1 MAGPLSAAIGGAA
14 SLPPLREDLKLLAG
28 PTSADGSPTW
38 TLHDP
43 ARHRFFRIGWL
54 EFEILSRWS
63 LRRSD
68 AVAQSVNSE
77 TTIQATEADVIATYQ
92 FLGVSGLLA
101 PNGPEGTARMAA
113 ELARRRISAWSWL
126 LKNYLFLRIRLLNP
140 DRLLLAA
147 LKYLGWVF
155 TRGFAIG
162 MAVLAALALHLVG
175 RQWDAYWHSL
185 LELFSLDGILL
196 VGAALAGA
204 KVVHEFGHGLTAR
217 HFGCRVPAMGLGLMV
232 LWPILWTD
240 TTDAWRLTDKRQRM
254 AIDAAG
260 MAAECIL
267 AVFATLAWVVLSDG
281 PLRTAAFLLSSSTW
295 LVTVAV
301 NINPLMR
308 FDGYYLL
315 SDFLD
320 LPNLQE
326 RGFAHARWWI
336 REWLFGLGDKPPE
349 VFRPEIRRPV
359 LAYALCAMTY
369 RFFLFVGI
377 AALVYHLTF
386 KLLGLFLLAV
396 EIWWFV
402 LRPILAEFAVWA
414 RLLRRRQLTRRA
426 WATVSIFAALVAL
439 LLVSWQGHVGAVGL
453 LRAERE
459 ATIYTGE
466 PGRLVSKVAEGARVA
481 EGQTIFLLESPSL
494 EARLVATRAT
504 IRAQRA
510 RIEGLAFDPDNAAS
524 LEQSWQELLRALAE
538 QRSLE
543 AQWEALAV
551 RAPFAGTIRDLP
563 RSLRPGE
570 WLPRREALGRLTAGN
585 RAIVEAYVPEADVAR
600 MHPGATGIF
609 YPLNGEKSIKLRVV
623 SVSPA
628 SVRTLETAELGSVY
642 GGALPTR
649 KDTSG
654 KIVPAEAV
662 YLTVLA
668 VDAPDGA
675 PVRRLQGNVS
685 IAADRES
692 IALRLYRRIAAIVI
706 READL

>member
-1 MAGPLSAAIGGAA
+1 MAGTLSGAIGSVAA
-14 SLPPLREDLKLLAG
+14 LPPLREDLKLLAG
-28 PTSADGSPTW
+28 PTSVDGAPTW

-68 AVAQSVNSE
+68 AVAQAVTSE
-77 TTIQATEADVIATYQ
+77 TTIQATEADVIATYR
-92 FLGVSGLLA
+92 FLGVTGLLA
-101 PNGPEGTARMAA
+101 PTGPEGTARLTA
-113 ELARRRISAWSWL
+113 ELAHRRISAWSWL

-140 DRLLLAA
+140 DRLLLAM
-147 LKYLGWVF
+147 LSYMGWVF
-155 TRGFAIG
+155 TRGFAVAIV
-162 MAVLAALALHLVG
+162 ALAALALHLVG

-185 LELFSLDGILL
+185 LELFSFDGVLL
-196 VGAALAGA
+196 VGMALAGA
-204 KVVHEFGHGLTAR
+204 KIVHEFGHGLTAR

-267 AVFATLAWVVLSDG
+267 AIFATLAWVVLSDG

-295 LVTVAV
+295 LLTVAV
-301 NINPLMR
+301 NVNPLMR

-336 REWLFGLGDKPPE
+336 REQLFGLREPPPE
-349 VFRPEIRRPV
+349 VLRPEIRRSV

-377 AALVYHLTF
+377 AALVYHLAF
-386 KLLGLFLLAV
+386 KLLGVFLMGIEV
-396 EIWWFV
+396 WWFV
-402 LRPILAEFAVWA
+402 LRPLLAEFGIWT
-414 RLLRRRQLTRRA
+414 RLLRRRALTRRA
-426 WATVSIFAALVAL
+426 AVTGLVFAVLVAM
-439 LLVSWQGHVGAVGL
+439 LLVPWQGHVGALGL

-459 ATIYTGE
+459 ATIYTDE
-466 PGRLVSKVAEGARVA
+466 PGRLVSKVAEGVSVL
-481 EGQTIFLLESPSL
+481 EGQTIFRLESPSL
-494 EARLVATRAT
+494 NARLVAVRAA

-510 RIEGLAFDPDNAAS
+510 RIEGLAFDPDNAANV
-524 LEQSWQELLRALAE
+524 EQSWQELLRALAE

-543 AQWEALAV
+543 AQLEALAV
-551 RAPFAGTIRDLP
+551 RAPFAGTIRDMP

-570 WLPRREALGRLTAGN
+570 WLPRREALGRLIAGD
-585 RAIVEAYVPEADVAR
+585 RTIVEAYVPEADVAR
-600 MHPGATGIF
+600 VHPGATGHF
-609 YPLNGEKSIKLRVV
+609 YPANGEGSIALRVI

-628 SVRTLETAELGSVY
+628 SVRTLETVELSSLY
-642 GGALPTR
+642 GGALPAR
-649 KDTSG
+649 KDAAG

-662 YLTVLA
+662 YATVLA
-668 VDAPDGA
+668 VDGPAGVPA
-675 PVRRLQGNVS
+675 RRLQGY
-685 IAADRES
+685 IAIEADRES
-692 IALRLYRRIAAIVI
+692 ISLRLYRRAAAIVI

>member
-1 MAGPLSAAIGGAA
+1 MVGSVSTAIGRVA

-28 PTSADGSPTW
+28 PTAADGSPTW

-68 AVAQSVNSE
+68 AVVQSVIDE
-77 TTIQATEADVIATYQ
+77 TTIQATEADVVATYR
-92 FLGVSGLLA
+92 FLGATGLLA
-101 PNGPEGTARMAA
+101 PDGAEGTARLTA
-113 ELARRRISAWSWL
+113 ELAGRRISAWSWL

-140 DRLLLAA
+140 DRLLRAA
-147 LKYLGWVF
+147 LRYLGWVY
-155 TRGFAIG
+155 TRGFAVGIA
-162 MAVLAALALHLVG
+162 MLAVLALHLVG
-175 RQWDAYWHSL
+175 RQWDAYWHGL
-185 LELFSLDGILL
+185 LELFSLDGMVL
-196 VGAALAGA
+196 VGLGLAGA

-240 TTDAWRLTDKRQRM
+240 TTDAWRLTDRRQRM

-260 MAAECIL
+260 MASECVL

-301 NINPLMR
+301 NCNPLMR

-326 RGFAHARWWI
+326 RGFAYARWWL
-336 REWLFGLGDKPPE
+336 REQLFGLREPPPE
-349 VFRPEIRRPV
+349 VFRPEIRRAV

-386 KLLGLFLLAV
+386 KMLGLFLMGIEV
-396 EIWWFV
+396 WWFV
-402 LRPILAEFAVWA
+402 LRPLFAEFRVWS
-414 RLLRRRQLTRRA
+414 RLLRRRALTARA
-426 WATVSIFAALVAL
+426 AATGLATVAAVAAL
-439 LLVSWQGHVGAVGL
+439 LVPWQGHVDAIGL

-459 ATIYTGE
+459 ATIYTDE
-466 PGRLVSKVAEGARVA
+466 PGRLVSKVDEGARVA
-481 EGQTIFLLESPSL
+481 EGQTIFLLDSPSL
-494 EARLVATRAT
+494 DARLLAVRAA
-504 IRAQRA
+504 IRAQGA
-510 RIEGLAFDPDNAAS
+510 RIEGLAFDPDNAAT

-543 AQWEALAV
+543 AQSEALAV
-551 RAPFAGTIRDLP
+551 RAPFAGAMRDLP

-570 WLPRREALGRLTAGN
+570 WLPRREALGRLIAGD
-585 RAIVEAYVPEADVAR
+585 RTIVEAYVPEADVAR
-600 MHPGATGIF
+600 VHPGATGLF
-609 YPLNGEKSIKLRVV
+609 YPANGEEPIKLRVV

-628 SVRTLETAELGSVY
+628 SVRTLETAELASVY

-649 KDTSG
+649 KDAAG
-654 KIVPAEAV
+654 KIVPADAV
-662 YLTVLA
+662 YPTVLA
-668 VDAPDGA
+668 VEAEGSA
-675 PVRRLQGNVS
+675 PVRRLQGSVW

-692 IALRLYRRIAAIVI
+692 IALRLYRRVAAIVI